1 MNEAVK
7 NFIKENID
15 LINNKDW
22 EKVLSSLAFI
32 TSNVKNEIVD
42 VFLKSGVNFLDGVE
56 RIPTHA
62 FSFCRCIEKIELP
75 DTIQDIRSRAFFN
88 CDNLRSIKLPN
99 NIETIHSGTFRMCK
113 SLPNITIPDGIKVIG
128 VSAFADCDNLVSI
141 TIPNT
146 VTNIDANAFKGCEN
160 LEEVVLPASIKLI
173 SRYAFMTES
182 NNLTIKYAKSSDDF
196 AHLDMMYNS
205 FDPTAIIQC
214 TDKTATF
221 REITDDVW
229 DWSKI

>member
-1 MNEAVK
+1 MFVPMESSTMIEELKSFLQANMQLISE
-7 NFIKENID
+7 NDFRTLYKEYANGHEDISPLTEILTQAD
-15 LINNKDW
+15 INPLLYLPEVPVRYANYVESLKQVYIPGHIS
-22 EKVLSSLAFI
+22 KVLQF
-32 TSNVKNEIVD
+32 
-42 VFLKSGVNFLDGVE
+42 
-56 RIPTHA
+56 
-62 FSFCRCIEKIELP
+62 
-75 DTIQDIRSRAFFN
+75 
-88 CDNLRSIKLPN
+88 
-99 NIETIHSGTFRMCK
+99 
-113 SLPNITIPDGIKVIG
+113 
-128 VSAFADCDNLVSI
+128 
-141 TIPNT
+141 
-146 VTNIDANAFKGCEN
+146 AFKGCEN

>member
-1 MNEAVK
+1 MNEDVK

-15 LINNKDW
+15 LINNKEW

-32 TSNVKNEIVD
+32 TFNVKNEIVD

-75 DTIQDIRSRAFFN
+75 DTIQDIGSRAFFN
-88 CDNLRSIKLPN
+88 CDNLRSIKIPN

-113 SLPNITIPDGIKVIG
+113 SLPNIIIPDGIKVIG
-128 VSAFADCDNLVSI
+128 ISAFADCDNLVSI

-146 VTNIDANAFKGCEN
+146 VTNIDSNAFYGC
-160 LEEVVLPASIKLI
+160 I
-173 SRYAFMTES
+173 
-182 NNLTIKYAKSSDDF
+182 NLTNIYFHGTMEEWRSIEISNTHNSQLSKSVIHCDDGIF
-196 AHLDMMYNS
+196 
-205 FDPTAIIQC
+205 
-214 TDKTATF
+214 
-221 REITDDVW
+221 E
-229 DWSKI
+229 